1 MSQKNKKVRKLKV
14 NDAYKKICVYYIVYY
29 IVFFMLGKN
38 IYADWVMST

>member
-1 MSQKNKKVRKLKV
+1 MPQKNKKVPKSKV
-14 NDAYKKICVYYIVYY
+14 NDAYKKICVYY